1 MEILWLSHVVPYPPK
16 AGVLLRAYY
25 LLKSVAERHSVDLVA
40 FVQRPLLETYYPT
53 LDEALDDSR
62 RTLEGFCRSVTLLPI
77 AAIERPFGKV
87 RTAVEGLLLKDCY
100 MARWLRSDAC
110 TQELLRLAKVH
121 RYDLAHF
128 DVISLATYRRL
139 LPDVPATL
147 GYHNIESHMLLRRAE
162 KDHHPL
168 RKLYFWQEAKRLARY
183 ERRMADEFA
192 GHITCS
198 ELDSARLREL
208 IPDIE
213 PVCIPNGVDV
223 DYFSPQHGHARR
235 HSLIFVGTLT
245 WYPNV
250 DALLFLLRDIWP
262 ALKELVPNATLD
274 IVGAGAPPP
283 IVELARE
290 LRGVTL
296 HGFVPDIRPLVD
308 AAAIFVCPIRDGG
321 GTKLKVL
328 DAFAMAKCVVAHPIA
343 CEGIDV
349 TDGVDVVLAE
359 SGRDFAQ
366 RLASLLNDDQRR
378 LEIGTAA
385 RKLVAFC
392 YGFDGIGK
400 RLEQYL
406 CDVARLATAE
416 GPSESD
422 RNRPNASL
430 ENEA

>member
-1 MEILWLSHVVPYPPK
+1 MQILWLSHVVPYPPK

-53 LDEALDDSR
+53 LEEGLADSR
-62 RTLEGFCRSVTLLPI
+62 RTLEQFCRSVTFLPI
-77 AAIERPFGKV
+77 AAIERPFGKA
-87 RTAVEGLLLKDCY
+87 RTALEGLLLEDCY
-100 MARWLRSDAC
+100 MARWLRSDAA
-110 TQELLRLAKVH
+110 TQVLSRLAEEH

-128 DVISLATYRRL
+128 DVISLAPYRKL
-139 LPDVPATL
+139 LPNVPATL

-162 KDHHPL
+162 KNRHPL
-168 RKLYFWQEAKRLARY
+168 RKLYFWQEGKRLARY
-183 ERRMADEFA
+183 ERRMAHQFA

-198 ELDSARLREL
+198 ELDSVRLKEL

-223 DYFSPQHGHARR
+223 DYFSPLHGPTKP
-235 HSLIFVGTLT
+235 HSLIFVSTLT

-250 DALLFLLRDIWP
+250 DAVLFLLRDIWP
-262 ALKELVPNATLD
+262 ALKALVPDVTLD
-274 IVGAGAPPP
+274 IVGAGAPPSV
-283 IVELARE
+283 VELARQ
-290 LRGVTL
+290 RDGVKV

-349 TDGVDVVLAE
+349 SDGVDVVLAE
-359 SGRDFAQ
+359 SAPEFAE
-366 RLASLLNDDQRR
+366 RLAALLNDDERR
-378 LEIGTAA
+378 AEIGAAA
-385 RKLVAFC
+385 RELAVSRYAF
-392 YGFDGIGK
+392 DAIGR

-406 CDVARLATAE
+406 CEVASAKRLSRGCLVGEQVAKKQ
-416 GPSESD
+416 
-422 RNRPNASL
+422 
-430 ENEA
+430 

>member
-1 MEILWLSHVVPYPPK
+1 MQILWLSHVVPYPPK
-16 AGVLLRAYY
+16 AGVLLRTYY

-53 LDEALDDSR
+53 LDEGLNDSR
-62 RTLEGFCRSVTLLPI
+62 RRLERFCRSVTFLPI
-77 AAIERPFGKV
+77 AGIERPFGKV
-87 RTAVEGLLLKDCY
+87 RTALEGLLLKDCY
-100 MARWLRSDAC
+100 MARWLRSDVG
-110 TQELLRLAKVH
+110 TQVLLRLAQEH

-128 DVISLATYRRL
+128 DVISLAPYQRL
-139 LPDVPATL
+139 LPKVPATL

-162 KDHHPL
+162 KDRHLL
-168 RKLYFWQEAKRLARY
+168 RKLYFWQEGKRLARY
-183 ERRMADEFA
+183 ERRMARQFA

-223 DYFSPQHGHARR
+223 DYFSPFHGPIKRN
-235 HSLIFVGTLT
+235 SLIFVSTLS

-250 DALLFLLRDIWP
+250 DAVLFLLRDIWP
-262 ALKELVPNATLD
+262 ALKQLVPDVTLD
-274 IVGAGAPPP
+274 IVGVGAPPSV
-283 IVELARE
+283 VELARDRE
-290 LRGVTL
+290 GVTV

-359 SGRDFAQ
+359 SGAEFAQ
-366 RLASLLNDDQRR
+366 RLASLLNDDARR

-385 RKLVAFC
+385 RKLVASRYTFEA
-392 YGFDGIGK
+392 IGR

-406 CDVARLATAE
+406 GELAGPVKAE
-416 GPSESD
+416 GPSRSEG
-422 RNRPNASL
+422 SL
-430 ENEA
+430 PAA

>member
-1 MEILWLSHVVPYPPK
+1 MQILWLSHIVPYPPK

-53 LDEALDDSR
+53 LDEGLDDSR
-62 RTLEGFCRSVTLLPI
+62 RTLERFCRSVTFLPI
-77 AAIERPFGKV
+77 AAIERPLGKV
-87 RTAVEGLLLKDCY
+87 RTALEGLLLKDCY
-100 MARWLRSDAC
+100 MARWLRSDAGA
-110 TQELLRLAKVH
+110 QVLLRLAGEH

-128 DVISLATYRRL
+128 DVISLAPYRKL
-139 LPDVPATL
+139 LPGVPATL

-162 KDHHPL
+162 KDPHLL
-168 RKLYFWQEAKRLARY
+168 RKLYFWQEGKRLARY
-183 ERRMADEFA
+183 ERRMAAQFA

-208 IPDIE
+208 MPDIE

-223 DYFSPQHGHARR
+223 GYFSPLRGRTKR
-235 HSLIFVGTLT
+235 HSLIFVSTLS

-250 DALLFLLRDIWP
+250 DAVLFLLRDIWP
-262 ALKELVPNATLD
+262 ALKALVPDVTLD
-274 IVGAGAPPP
+274 IVGAGAPPSV
-283 IVELARE
+283 VELARE
-290 LRGVTL
+290 RDGVTL

-321 GTKLKVL
+321 GTKLKLL

-343 CEGIDV
+343 CEGIDI

-359 SGRDFAQ
+359 SGQEFAQ
-366 RLASLLNDDQRR
+366 RLASLLDDDERR
-378 LEIGTAA
+378 VEIGAAA
-385 RKLVAFC
+385 RELVAGR
-392 YGFDGIGK
+392 YAFDAIGS

-406 CDVARLATAE
+406 SELAVRRRRVAPA
-416 GPSESD
+416 
-422 RNRPNASL
+422 
-430 ENEA
+430 